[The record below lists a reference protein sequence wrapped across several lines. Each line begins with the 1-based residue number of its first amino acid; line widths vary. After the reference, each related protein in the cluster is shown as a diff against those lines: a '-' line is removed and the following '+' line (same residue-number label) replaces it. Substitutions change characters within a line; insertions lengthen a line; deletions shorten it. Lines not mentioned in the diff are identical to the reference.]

1 VVLCEKRLREKIN
14 RLHEME
20 KLEEESIN
28 SSATFSNSSS
38 SFLPI
43 NYLFSLRLLIFLN
56 AKNQPK
62 KSEISADNQRIGC
75 F

>member
-1 VVLCEKRLREKIN
+1 MKIAFTKWT
-14 RLHEME
+14 

-28 SSATFSNSSS
+28 ASATFLNSSS

-43 NYLFSLRLLIFLN
+43 NYFFTPRILIFLN

-62 KSEISADNQRIGC
+62 KSEINIENQMVEYS
-75 F
+75 

>member
-1 VVLCEKRLREKIN
+1 
-14 RLHEME
+14 ME

-28 SSATFSNSSS
+28 SSATFKNSSS
-38 SFLPI
+38 SFPPI
-43 NYLFSLRLLIFLN
+43 NYFFSPRILIFLN

-62 KSEISADNQRIGC
+62 NSEINADNQRIGC

>member
-1 VVLCEKRLREKIN
+1 
-14 RLHEME
+14 ME

-28 SSATFSNSSS
+28 ASATFLNSSS
-38 SFLPI
+38 SFPPI

-62 KSEISADNQRIGC
+62 KSGINADN
-75 F
+75 